1 MTQTPLNPVSCYTT
15 GIIALTKVLL
25 EPGLKY
31 YIIQPVFHGKISI
44 ERGCNMQFK
53 ITHSDII
60 DAASHKE
67 AMETYIKQWLAG
79 WYEAEDLE
87 ITPEE

>member
-1 MTQTPLNPVSCYTT
+1 
-15 GIIALTKVLL
+15 
-25 EPGLKY
+25 
-31 YIIQPVFHGKISI
+31 
-44 ERGCNMQFK
+44 MQFK